1 MEDFIV
7 SEATTIFNKAIKRFA
22 SQEKKDD
29 LDMSFILRLNSDREC
44 EYFLCHN
51 YSPFRQVTINEVLN
65 VKFFDTKGY
74 TMLLP
79 PQIKKILEKCE
90 SQVGSSIEIGVYIDR
105 NDEDEIQYFLYQ
117 DGKLIKEVFLL
128 DLIK

>member
-7 SEATTIFNKAIKRFA
+7 GEATSIFNKAIKRFSNDA
-22 SQEKKDD
+22 KKDP
-29 LDMSFILRLNSDREC
+29 LDVSFILRLNGEREC
-44 EYFLCHN
+44 EYLLCHD
-51 YSPFRQVTINEVLN
+51 YAPVRPTTINEVLN

-74 TMLLP
+74 TVLLP

-90 SQVGSSIEIGVYIDR
+90 SQVGSPIEIGVYIDR
-105 NDEDEIQYFLYQ
+105 EEDDEIKYYLFQ
-117 DGKLIKEVFLL
+117 DGKILKEVFLL